1 MVLISLFGIS
11 CGVRKV
17 IPEGKQ
23 LLKSNKLIVNNGKV
37 KSSELKAQILHRTNK
52 RVLFNR
58 LPVFLWIYAL
68 GTSNKHPEL
77 NDSIPWRKRFRDELG
92 EAPVIYDEQLVK
104 LSAENIT
111 NYMVNRGYF
120 DAYCEYK
127 VELSKRKAK
136 VKYIANLKHPYTIK
150 DVSFEGPDSALISLL
165 RLFHSKIEPLQT
177 GQLCNLNAIN
187 ESREKLSTFFRDS
200 GYFNISR
207 ESFRFEIDTFRSQR
221 KGSIKII
228 LTSNIE
234 NQSIDKFV
242 FGPIKVDFETNPL
255 YLNRLYYP
263 DTIKYPGLQINSNRY
278 PLNGRVIKSILSIDS
293 GNYFS
298 ESKWAETYR
307 RLVDL
312 GIFSSV
318 EIQGIPDYNNKKIDP
333 IIKLKTSPR
342 LSFTAEPQILYSP
355 QGSSGLNLQT
365 STQRSFGLA
374 GILSFM
380 NKNVFG
386 NGELFKLSSITSYEA
401 IFKRDD
407 ITDIFTGIQQGIV
420 ATLKLPRYSFMDR
433 LDQEN
438 QYDQQSTLFSFSYQF
453 EKNQNFSR
461 SSMPASM
468 TLQFRKDN
476 FSWYYTP
483 AEISYNRNIIDPAF
497 LPQLPALDQDFVLRV
512 FTDQIIT
519 PTKIGFVYAN
529 NQTKPGQL
537 SSFVRMGIETSGNWH
552 RASRYLFEP
561 NYVSDSSYKFLGVNY
576 FQYSKFEA
584 ELRFKQNIDELNS
597 IAFRI
602 NSGIAIPYGNSSLI
616 PYDKRYFIG
625 GSNSLRAWQPRT
637 LGPGNTPRSVT
648 SILDKSGEFLLEL
661 NMEYR
666 FTIIR
671 KLLESAIFLDAG
683 NIWNLSRISTSNPD
697 YGVLHS
703 NTFLSEVALNTG
715 IGFRFDLG
723 IFLFRLD
730 WGWPLRD
737 PSLAVNQRWI
747 LSESI
752 NNSALSKYFFDETAI
767 AIGIGYPF

>member
-1 MVLISLFGIS
+1 MY
-11 CGVRKV
+11 
-17 IPEGKQ
+17 
-23 LLKSNKLIVNNGKV
+23 LK
-37 KSSELKAQILHRTNK
+37 
-52 RVLFNR
+52 
-58 LPVFLWIYAL
+58 
-68 GTSNKHPEL
+68 
-77 NDSIPWRKRFRDELG
+77 
-92 EAPVIYDEQLVK
+92 
-104 LSAENIT
+104 
-111 NYMVNRGYF
+111 
-120 DAYCEYK
+120 
-127 VELSKRKAK
+127 
-136 VKYIANLKHPYTIK
+136 
-150 DVSFEGPDSALISLL
+150 
-165 RLFHSKIEPLQT
+165 
-177 GQLCNLNAIN
+177 
-187 ESREKLSTFFRDS
+187 
-200 GYFNISR
+200 
-207 ESFRFEIDTFRSQR
+207 
-221 KGSIKII
+221 
-228 LTSNIE
+228 
-234 NQSIDKFV
+234 
-242 FGPIKVDFETNPL
+242 
-255 YLNRLYYP
+255 RLYYP
-263 DTIKYPGLQINSNRY
+263 DTVRYPGLQINSQRY

-298 ESKWAETYR
+298 ETKWEETYR

-312 GIFSSV
+312 GIFNSV
-318 EIQGIPDYNNKKIDP
+318 EIQGITDYTKKQIDP
-333 IIKLKTSPR
+333 IIRLKTSPR
-342 LSFTAEPQILYSP
+342 LSFTAEPQLLYSP

-365 STQRSFGLA
+365 SSQRSFGLA

-407 ITDIFTGIQQGIV
+407 ITDIFTGVQQGIV

-433 LDQEN
+433 LDRDN

-453 EKNQNFSR
+453 ERNQNFTR

-468 TLQFRKDN
+468 TLQFRKN
-476 FSWYYTP
+476 NLSWYYTP
-483 AEISYNRNIIDPAF
+483 AEVSYNRNVIDPAF

-537 SSFVRMGIETSGNWH
+537 SSFIRMGVETSGNWH
-552 RASRYLFEP
+552 RAYRYLFEP
-561 NYVSDSSYKFLGVNY
+561 NYLRDSSYEFFGVNY

-584 ELRFKQNIDELNS
+584 EFRLKQNIDELNS
-597 IAFRI
+597 VAFRV
-602 NSGIAIPYGNSSLI
+602 NSGVALPYGNSSLV

-637 LGPGNTPRSVT
+637 LGPGNTPRGVT
-648 SILDKSGEFLLEL
+648 SIIDRSGEFLLEI

-666 FTIIR
+666 FTVVR

-703 NTFLSEVALNTG
+703 NSFLSEVALNTG

-723 IFLFRLD
+723 IFLFRVD

-737 PSLAVNQRWI
+737 PSLPINQRWI

-752 NNSALSKYFFDETAI
+752 NNSNISKYFFDETAI

>member
-1 MVLISLFGIS
+1 MFVLSLISNS

-23 LLKSNKLIVNNGKV
+23 LLKSNLLTVNDGQV
-37 KSSELKAQILHRTNK
+37 KGSELKAQILHRTNK

-58 LPVFLWIYAL
+58 LPVFLWIYAV

-77 NDSIPWRKRFRDELG
+77 NDSIAWRKRFRNELG
-92 EAPVIYDEQLVK
+92 EEPVIFNEQLVK
-104 LSAENIT
+104 LSAENIR

-120 DAYCEYK
+120 DALCEYK
-127 VELSKRKAK
+127 IDLGKRKAK

-150 DVSFEGPDSALISLL
+150 NVEFEAPDSNLVQLL
-165 RLFHSKIEPLQT
+165 KLFHSKIDPLQI
-177 GQLCNLNAIN
+177 GKLCNLNAIN
-187 ESREKLSTFFRDS
+187 DSREKLSTFFRDS

-207 ESFRFEIDTFRSQR
+207 ESFQFEIDTFRIER
-221 KGSIKII
+221 KGSVKII
-228 LTSNIE
+228 LSDKFENNSIE
-234 NQSIDKFV
+234 KFV
-242 FGPIKVDFETNPL
+242 FGPVKVEFETNPM
-255 YLNRLYYP
+255 YLKRLYYP
-263 DTIKYPGLQINSNRY
+263 DTVRYPGLQINSQRY

-298 ESKWAETYR
+298 ETKWEETYR

-312 GIFSSV
+312 GIFNSV
-318 EIQGIPDYNNKKIDP
+318 EIQGITDYTKKQIDP
-333 IIKLKTSPR
+333 IIRLKTSPR
-342 LSFTAEPQILYSP
+342 LSFTAEPQLLYSP

-365 STQRSFGLA
+365 SSQRSFGLA

-433 LDQEN
+433 LDRDN

-453 EKNQNFSR
+453 ERNQNFTR

-468 TLQFRKDN
+468 TLQFRKNN

-483 AEISYNRNIIDPAF
+483 AEVSYNRNVIDPAF

-537 SSFVRMGIETSGNWH
+537 SSFIRMGVETSGNWH
-552 RASRYLFEP
+552 RAYRYLFEP
-561 NYVSDSSYKFLGVNY
+561 NYLRDSSYEFLGVNY

-584 ELRFKQNIDELNS
+584 EFRLKQNIDELNS
-597 IAFRI
+597 VAFRV
-602 NSGIAIPYGNSSLI
+602 NSGVALPYGNSSLV

-637 LGPGNTPRSVT
+637 LGPGNTPRGVT
-648 SILDKSGEFLLEL
+648 SIIDRSGEFLLEM

-666 FTIIR
+666 FTVVR

-703 NTFLSEVALNTG
+703 NSFLSEVALNTG

-723 IFLFRLD
+723 IFLFRVD

-737 PSLAVNQRWI
+737 PSLPINQRWI

-752 NNSALSKYFFDETAI
+752 NNSNMSKYFFDETAI